1 MRSNLRSSALI
12 ETWFDLLSAQQ
23 RDMARALHGAVL
35 AAHPSF
41 APTIKWGNLVYMHGG
56 SNLLALMPH
65 KSHLNLQVFNG
76 AALAE
81 RFPQLEGTGRG
92 LRHLKLCYGHE
103 FDAELIAAVV
113 NASLEIAE
121 LDRQAAER

>member
-23 RDMARALHGAVL
+23 RDLARATHAAVL

-81 RFPQLEGTGRG
+81 RFPQLEGTGKG
-92 LRHLKLCYGHE
+92 LRHLKMRYGQE
-103 FDAELIAAVV
+103 PDPDLVAALV
-113 NASLEIAE
+113 NASVEIAE
-121 LDRQAAER
+121 LDRQQI

>member
-23 RDMARALHGAVL
+23 RDMARAAHVAVL

-41 APTIKWGNLVYMHGG
+41 ASTVKWGNLVYMHGG

-81 RFPQLEGTGRG
+81 RFPQLEGTGKG
-92 LRHLKLCYGHE
+92 LRHLKMRYGQE
-103 FDAELIAAVV
+103 VDPDLIAALVS
-113 NASLEIAE
+113 ASVEIAE
-121 LDRQAAER
+121 LDRQQI

>member
-12 ETWFDLLSAQQ
+12 ETWFDLLSPQQ
-23 RDMARALHGAVL
+23 REMARAAHAAVL

-41 APTIKWGNLVYMHGG
+41 ASTIKWGNLVYMHGG

-81 RFPQLEGTGRG
+81 RFPQLEGTGKG
-92 LRHLKLCYGHE
+92 LRHLKMRYGQVL
-103 FDAELIAAVV
+103 DPDLIAALV
-113 NASLEIAE
+113 NASLESAE
-121 LDRQAAER
+121 LDRQQI